1 MRRLGLV
8 VALLTLAGCGALR
21 DAFSAHP
28 AVAGTA
34 AGQTL
39 TVARLAELA
48 GRAKKVPLRTEAVT
62 GLTTVY
68 LDYAVFAVELARGR
82 NMDDSALV
90 LEANW
95 PNVAQLRWEHYHDQ
109 LVAARAKLT
118 PAQTDSAYHAG
129 DVRLF
134 QHILVSVPPSAA
146 SKVEQDKK
154 QQAEGLLRQVQAQR
168 GANFSQLAKRYSE
181 DPGSKSRGGYL
192 GAVGRGRFVPAFDTV
207 AWRLAPGAMSGLVR
221 SPFGFH
227 IIRRPPLEEVR
238 DSFRTELET
247 AMAVHF
253 DSAYIDSLAAQR
265 DLKVQSGA
273 AALVRQ
279 AIQEVAPATEDR
291 RKLATYRGGVFRVR
305 DLARWLFALDQRDV
319 SSIGMAS
326 DAQLTEFVRRLAQ
339 RELLLREVDS
349 AGVRLTPED
358 WRGLQ
363 TEHDSV
369 LTILRTLLALSP
381 RVLKDSAATEPA
393 RIELATRHVNEYL
406 DRVFEQGAAQFFPV
420 PPFLAMA
427 LRPGQGWSVN
437 EAGLGQALER
447 AQAIRAQRDSASR
460 GSGTGLKPAPGP
472 PPAPPADSAKQRAP
486 R

>member
-1 MRRLGLV
+1 
-8 VALLTLAGCGALR
+8 
-21 DAFSAHP
+21 
-28 AVAGTA
+28 
-34 AGQTL
+34 
-39 TVARLAELA
+39 
-48 GRAKKVPLRTEAVT
+48 
-62 GLTTVY
+62 
-68 LDYAVFAVELARGR
+68 
-82 NMDDSALV
+82 
-90 LEANW
+90 
-95 PNVAQLRWEHYHDQ
+95 
-109 LVAARAKLT
+109 
-118 PAQTDSAYHAG
+118 
-129 DVRLF
+129 
-134 QHILVSVPPSAA
+134 SAA

-238 DSFRTELET
+238 DSFRTEL
-247 AMAVHF
+247 
-253 DSAYIDSLAAQR
+253 
-265 DLKVQSGA
+265 
-273 AALVRQ
+273 
-279 AIQEVAPATEDR
+279 
-291 RKLATYRGGVFRVR
+291 ATYRGGVFRVR

-369 LTILRTLLALSP
+369 LTILRTL
-381 RVLKDSAATEPA
+381 
-393 RIELATRHVNEYL
+393 
-406 DRVFEQGAAQFFPV
+406 
-420 PPFLAMA
+420 
-427 LRPGQGWSVN
+427 
-437 EAGLGQALER
+437 
-447 AQAIRAQRDSASR
+447 
-460 GSGTGLKPAPGP
+460 
-472 PPAPPADSAKQRAP
+472 
-486 R
+486 

>member
-8 VALLTLAGCGALR
+8 VAVLTLAGCGALR

-265 DLKVQSGA
+265 DLKVQGGA

-279 AIQEVAPATEDR
+279 AIQDVAPAVDDGR
-291 RKLATYRGGVFRVR
+291 QLASYRGGAFRVR
-305 DLARWLFALDQRDV
+305 DLARWLYALDPRDLN
-319 SSIGMAS
+319 IAMAS
-326 DAQLTEFVRRLAQ
+326 DAQLTEFVRQLAQ

-349 AGVRLTPED
+349 VGVPLTVED
-358 WRGLQ
+358 WRGLKTQ
-363 TEHDSV
+363 HDSV
-369 LTILRTLLALSP
+369 LALLENQLAVSP
-381 RVLKDSAATEPA
+381 RLLKDSAATESA
-393 RIELATRHVNEYL
+393 RRDIAMR
-406 DRVFEQGAAQFFPV
+406 RVKG
-420 PPFLAMA
+420 
-427 LRPGQGWSVN
+427 
-437 EAGLGQALER
+437 
-447 AQAIRAQRDSASR
+447 
-460 GSGTGLKPAPGP
+460 
-472 PPAPPADSAKQRAP
+472 
-486 R
+486 

>member
-1 MRRLGLV
+1 MRRSGLV
-8 VALLTLAGCGALR
+8 VAVLTLAGCGALR

-28 AVAGTA
+28 EVAGTA

-48 GRAKKVPLRTEAVT
+48 GRAKKVPLRPEAVS

-68 LDYAVFAVELARGR
+68 LDYAVFAVALARGR

-95 PNVAQLRWEHYHDQ
+95 PNVAQLRWEHYHDH

-118 PAQTDSAYHAG
+118 ADQTDSAYHAG

-146 SKVEQDKK
+146 STVEQDKK

-192 GAVGRGRFVPAFDTV
+192 SAVGRGRFVPAFDTV

-253 DSAYIDSLAAQR
+253 DSAYIDSLGAQR
-265 DLKVQSGA
+265 DLKVQGGA

-279 AIQEVAPATEDR
+279 AIQEVAPSTEDR
-291 RKLATYRGGVFRVR
+291 RTLATYRGGVFRVR
-305 DLARWLFALDQRDV
+305 DLARWLFAVDQRDV

-326 DAQLTEFVRRLAQ
+326 DAQLSEFVRRLAQ

-349 AGVRLTPED
+349 AGVQLTPED

-369 LTILRTLLALSP
+369 LTILQTLLALSP

-393 RIELATRHVNEYL
+393 RIALATRHVNDYL

-437 EAGLGQALER
+437 EAGLAQALER

-472 PPAPPADSAKQRAP
+472 APAPPADSAKQRV
-486 R
+486 RR